1 MTLEAA
7 LEVRIDETPA
17 LRDRFQS
24 VGWSLRLQGL
34 PALVLQIV
42 ADPRP
47 QHMKGFQRTR
57 ATQVQADIYAET
69 AAEAIE
75 LRELCITHLVPASR
89 VGAVSFARA
98 SVDNVRQGSEPQQ
111 SGERQRYRGDLSRQ
125 SIDFTFNHNA
135 GS

>member
-7 LEVRIDETPA
+7 LEARLAAAPA

-57 ATQVQADIYAET
+57 STQVQADIYAET
-69 AAEAIE
+69 STEAAE
-75 LRELCITHLVPASR
+75 LRELCIVHLVPAAK
-89 VGAVSFARA
+89 VGSVSFARA
-98 SVDNVRQGSEPQQ
+98 TVDNVRHGSEPEQ
-111 SGERQRYRGDLSRQ
+111 SGERQRYRGDLSCE
-125 SIDFTFNHNA
+125 SIDFTFLHNA
-135 GS
+135 